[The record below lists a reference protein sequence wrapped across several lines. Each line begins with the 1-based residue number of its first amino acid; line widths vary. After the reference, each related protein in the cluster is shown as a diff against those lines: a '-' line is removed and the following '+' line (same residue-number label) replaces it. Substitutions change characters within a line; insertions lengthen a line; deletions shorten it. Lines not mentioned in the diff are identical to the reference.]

1 MGAKPS
7 KTLMDTIIEVK
18 LTKKRLEAAQRKAEK
33 QHGMEKQKVLKAIEQ
48 GNLEGA
54 RVYAENAI
62 RKKSEALQMLRLAAR
77 MDAVASK
84 LDTAEKTQAMS
95 QNISDTIPQL
105 DDALTKMTPEAIATN
120 MDQFEKI
127 FDDLD
132 VRMNYITTAVDST
145 TASATPTN
153 EVDLLIQQVG
163 EEHAMDVSNLLNQDG
178 LKDPLTAAILNPAAG
193 LPGKDASKDSVG
205 EDLESRLAALRS

>member
-7 KTLMDTIIEVK
+7 RTLMDTIIEVK

-33 QHGMEKQKVLKAIEQ
+33 QQVTEKQKVLKAIEQ
-48 GNLEGA
+48 GNVEGA

-62 RKKSEALQMLRLAAR
+62 RKKNEALQMLRLAAR

-84 LDTAEKTQAMS
+84 LETAEKTQSMT

-105 DDALTKMTPEAIATN
+105 DAALMQMSPEGIATN
-120 MDQFEKI
+120 MDRFEKI

-132 VRMNYITTAVDST
+132 VRTEYITSAVDQT
-145 TASATPTN
+145 TASVTPAN
-153 EVDLLIQQVG
+153 DVDNLIQQVADQ
-163 EEHAMDVSNLLNQDG
+163 HSMDVSSMLTRDD
-178 LKDPLTAAILNPAAG
+178 LKDPLTAPALGQAPKG
-193 LPGKDASKDSVG
+193 EVVG